1 MSKIFR
7 LEIWAAVQG
16 HVKSGLPEF
25 EELWEEPYFKIKV
38 RLICR
43 ELEIKADQIID

>member
-16 HVKSGLPEF
+16 HIKSGLLEF
-25 EELWEEPYFKIKV
+25 GELWEELYFKIKV
-38 RLICR
+38 HLIYW
-43 ELEIKADQIID
+43 ELEIKAYQIID